1 VAAASAAGH
10 KVLGLDT
17 DLEKIQLL
25 RESVSPVET
34 VSNETLNKAI
44 VSGFTPLILEEL
56 GVVPTCT
63 WVICVPTPLDPAQN
77 PDLGAVVSAANFI
90 SGHIKRGDSVILE
103 STTYPGTCREVVLPI
118 LERSG
123 LRVSDD
129 FLFGYSPERVDP
141 ANKEFNIENTT
152 KIVAGFCDESLR
164 ALSEFYL
171 TFIPSVFPLTSL
183 EEAELT
189 KLFENTFR
197 LVNIALV
204 NDLAVLTDKMG
215 LSASRVLSAAA
226 TKPYGFMK
234 FTPGSGVGGHC
245 IPIDPHYLNFTH
257 QRILGVASSLISSA
271 HEKNTFMPRFVV
283 DKLLRKFA
291 GVTDQ
296 TTKTRIVLLGVSYK
310 ANVSDIRETPAI
322 EILRYLREEN
332 IESCFYDP
340 LVPEFIV
347 DGIITCRLNSL
358 REIEQTDLVLLL
370 QGHKEILENLA
381 SIRSDNLLDTSGSLE
396 SVPSHN
402 PNWSSL

>member
-1 VAAASAAGH
+1 
-10 KVLGLDT
+10 
-17 DLEKIQLL
+17 
-25 RESVSPVET
+25 
-34 VSNETLNKAI
+34 
-44 VSGFTPLILEEL
+44 
-56 GVVPTCT
+56 
-63 WVICVPTPLDPAQN
+63 
-77 PDLGAVVSAANFI
+77 
-90 SGHIKRGDSVILE
+90 
-103 STTYPGTCREVVLPI
+103 
-118 LERSG
+118 
-123 LRVSDD
+123 
-129 FLFGYSPERVDP
+129 
-141 ANKEFNIENTT
+141 
-152 KIVAGFCDESLR
+152 
-164 ALSEFYL
+164 
-171 TFIPSVFPLTSL
+171 
-183 EEAELT
+183 
-189 KLFENTFR
+189 
-197 LVNIALV
+197 
-204 NDLAVLTDKMG
+204 
-215 LSASRVLSAAA
+215 
-226 TKPYGFMK
+226 
-234 FTPGSGVGGHC
+234 
-245 IPIDPHYLNFTH
+245 
-257 QRILGVASSLISSA
+257 
-271 HEKNTFMPRFVV
+271 MPRFVV